1 MLLLA
6 DFLSLI
12 PLYYIITIILIT
24 FYYLI
29 TQSIHKYYFL
39 VYVIGMAISIIL
51 PEMTKRLIGFFKISK
66 KYLYRPY
73 GAKGCNFH
81 SSNGLL
87 PKNTPGFPSGHMTLT
102 TFIIVYFI
110 LMIIQKKYSN
120 IKKGVL
126 IFICLSV
133 IISMGWARHVK
144 LCHNLIQIVC
154 GTILGACI
162 SIITFKINYPKN
174 IL

>member
-1 MLLLA
+1 
-6 DFLSLI
+6 
-12 PLYYIITIILIT
+12 
-24 FYYLI
+24 
-29 TQSIHKYYFL
+29 
-39 VYVIGMAISIIL
+39 
-51 PEMTKRLIGFFKISK
+51 
-66 KYLYRPY
+66 
-73 GAKGCNFH
+73 
-81 SSNGLL
+81 
-87 PKNTPGFPSGHMTLT
+87 
-102 TFIIVYFI
+102 
-110 LMIIQKKYSN
+110 MIIQKKYSN

-126 IFICLSV
+126 IVICLSL